1 MHTPDYASFET
12 ELLFQAG
19 PANSTQCANL
29 SIVDDVVLEGIEVFP
44 GALQLLNIDQSGAVV
59 LSQPLTVAELTI
71 LDNDSMLHIHL
82 C

>member
-1 MHTPDYASFET
+1 MHIPDFASLET

-19 PANSTQCANL
+19 PADNTQCRNL

-44 GALQLLNIDQSGAVV
+44 GALQLLNNDQSGAVV
-59 LSQPLTVAELTI
+59 LSPFLADLTI
-71 LDNDSMLHIHL
+71 LDNDSMSHIYL